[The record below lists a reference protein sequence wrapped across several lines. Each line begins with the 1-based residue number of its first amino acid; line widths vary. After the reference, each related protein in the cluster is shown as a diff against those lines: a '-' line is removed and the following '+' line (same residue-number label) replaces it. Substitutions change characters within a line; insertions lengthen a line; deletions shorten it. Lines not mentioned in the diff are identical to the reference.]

1 MMYIGCVS
9 SFLKF
14 GGQTFKNVH
23 DVLKVCFEMTSCVL
37 ESFVEFYAFVLDEI
51 YMECLKLIYEN
62 IWIGNVQVKVPKDHP
77 RVLEEGP
84 KFCSQT
90 AQATHGNR
98 RPVCQLTPRLFN
110 RLTHRLVG

>member
-1 MMYIGCVS
+1 MFIGS
-9 SFLKF
+9 LLSFMKF

-77 RVLEEGP
+77 RVLEKGP
-84 KFCSQT
+84 FSRSKT
-90 AQATHGNR
+90 AQNCHKR
-98 RPVCQLTPRLFN
+98 WRQ
-110 RLTHRLVG
+110 